1 MSLIKRHLGSSRSR
15 VVDVK
20 EMYKKVVMHVHS
32 RCYAAH
38 ATNRFIAF
46 SNVNS
51 FT

>member
-1 MSLIKRHLGSSRSR
+1 MVFIKRHLGSIR

-20 EMYKKVVMHVHS
+20 EMYQKVVMHVHS

-46 SNVNS
+46 SNVNR